1 MNLKSFLANETP
13 LVAGET
19 LIEANAGTG
28 KTYTLCKIIERL
40 IVEENIPVE
49 RILAVTFTKSAAE
62 ELSERVRKN
71 LKDRKS
77 KLAQHAGSEHSM
89 LARAIS
95 NFDEA
100 RISTLHAFCKRLLED
115 FSFECGVRT
124 ESDLQ
129 TDDTPLRKQVAL
141 DFRRATFLDCNPFLA
156 AISFT
161 GALTTENLQN
171 RNDQRPSSEL
181 AEEQDLEQLCEDATE
196 QYFSL
201 VGLWKSEL
209 KEIESF
215 LFQHSANGAVAKEC
229 FEELKMRF
237 LQAFKSSLKVPDFSV
252 IRILRIALKEELK
265 AKSNADNQ
273 AIPSFFSMS
282 YSFLEKC
289 KEIEDHLLVIFDK
302 FSESKLH
309 LLKAKLNLRTFNDL
323 QTLVAE
329 SLTGKRGK
337 ALKTKVFAEFD
348 AVLVDEFQD
357 TDPVQF
363 DILRMLFSQQDMQT
377 SKLIFYIGDPKQSIY
392 KFRGADLNNYLK
404 IKDSLDPKNI
414 FGLTKNYRSHPSLV
428 TAVNNFLELKEKLGS
443 KEENPKDEGGLF
455 LDSRISFDG
464 STGDEDL
471 ANSKF
476 FNTSNPT
483 ISPAAFNLRYAEL
496 LDKKET
502 PDETAKRILNDMA
515 REIIELLDPKN
526 RAKIGGN
533 QLKGSDIA
541 ILCRSNKQI
550 DAVYEV
556 LSSHLIPCTLL
567 ANRSIFQS
575 QEALDIKCLM
585 QALLEPGNQTL
596 IRRVMASSLFS
607 FNSEDFV
614 TFSQDTNLWDFWA
627 NRFSSWSSLWK
638 TQSFSY
644 AFQAMLSDSFDD
656 LSKIHGQDNSLEL
669 EKAPIQATVLQTKG
683 GERRMTNY
691 LHLGELLYQAELNG
705 ANSSPRN
712 LLLWYLEQIENKTGI
727 EESDCRLES
736 DEDAIKVLTIHKSKG
751 LQFPVTF
758 IPFSWRTS
766 NGRGLDDRKEEVRAL
781 YVALTRATSR
791 LYLYH
796 KEPKSNFKQSALSRC
811 IPKDFKLAENY
822 LSNLSSYFSLQNIND
837 KKLENDYCGLNEF
850 TDLKPSLLINEI
862 PFGRITS
869 SFSQKIKG
877 DHTEKDHDESEI
889 QKEIVSFEKRRGA
902 HTFPAGTQAGNF
914 FHEIFEVIDYQKEPD
929 HSLLEKILSKHG
941 LPHSLL
947 EDAGKII
954 LSTLSANLASH
965 EGTPL
970 KLNNISAPQRLPE
983 IEFHLLG
990 NDFCYNELA
999 TVINEID
1006 PNCKFAGYLKRKS
1019 KVERSSNI
1027 SFFKGFIDLTFEHDG
1042 KYYVLDWKSNLLS
1055 GEQNSFDQKGLL
1067 EEMEE
1072 ADYILQYHLYLLA
1085 LHRHLQNSHCPNYDY
1100 NHSIGGAYYLFL
1112 RGLVHPISVDDGI
1125 FFDKPPRDVMLA
1137 FDSYLTGQI
1146 EEKG

>member
-1 MNLKSFLANETP
+1 MNLKSFLADETP

-40 IVEENIPVE
+40 IVEESIPVE

-77 KLAQHAGSEHSM
+77 KLSQGVGSEHAM
-89 LARAIS
+89 LARAIG

-115 FSFECGVRT
+115 FAFECGVRT

-129 TDDTPLRKQVAL
+129 TDDTHLRKQVAL

-161 GALTTENLQN
+161 GGLTTENLQN
-171 RNDQRPSSEL
+171 RNDQKPSSEFS
-181 AEEQDLEQLCEDATE
+181 EEQDLEELCEDATE

-209 KEIESF
+209 KEIETF
-215 LFQHSANGAVAKEC
+215 LFQHSANGAEVKKC

-237 LQAFKSSLKVPDFSV
+237 LQAFKSSVKVPDFSL
-252 IRILRIALKEELK
+252 IRILRIALKEEIK
-265 AKSNADNQ
+265 AKKNAGTQ
-273 AIPSFFSMS
+273 LIPSFFSKS
-282 YSFLEKC
+282 YSFLDQC
-289 KEIEDHLLVIFDK
+289 KEIEGHLLVIFDK
-302 FSESKLH
+302 FSESKLD

-337 ALKTKVFAEFD
+337 ALKTKVFEEFD

-363 DILRMLFSQQDMQT
+363 EILRMLFSQQGMQT

-428 TAVNNFLELKEKLGS
+428 TAVNNFLELKGKLDS
-443 KEENPKDEGGLF
+443 KEENQKNEGGLF

-471 ANSKF
+471 ADSKI
-476 FNTSNPT
+476 FNTSNIS
-483 ISPAAFNLRYAEL
+483 ISPATFNLRYAEL
-496 LDKKET
+496 IDKKET

-526 RAKIGGN
+526 RASIGGN
-533 QLKGSDIA
+533 QIKGSDIA

-550 DAVYEV
+550 DEVYEV

-575 QEALDIKCLM
+575 QEAQDIKCLM

-596 IRRVMASSLFS
+596 IRRVMASPLFS
-607 FNSEDFV
+607 FNSENFL

-656 LSKIHGQDNSLEL
+656 LSKLNSQGASLEL

-712 LLLWYLEQIENKTGI
+712 LLLWYLEQIENRTEI

-766 NGRGLDDRKEEVRAL
+766 SGKGLDDKKEEIRAL

-796 KEPKSNFKQSALSRC
+796 KEPKRNFSQSALSRC
-811 IPKDFKLAENY
+811 IPEDFKIAENY
-822 LSNLSSYFSLQNIND
+822 LSRLSSYFSLQNIND
-837 KKLENDYCGLNEF
+837 KKLENDYCELNES
-850 TDLKPSLLINEI
+850 TDFKPSLFTNEI
-862 PFGRITS
+862 PLGRITS
-869 SFSQKIKG
+869 SFSQKIKRG
-877 DHTEKDHDESEI
+877 YTEKDHDESEN
-889 QKEIVSFEKRRGA
+889 QKEIVSSEKRLGA
-902 HTFPAGTQAGNF
+902 HKFPAGTQAGNF
-914 FHEIFEVIDYQKEPD
+914 FHEIFELIDYRKEPD

-941 LPHSLL
+941 LAHSLL
-947 EDAGKII
+947 EDAKKII
-954 LSTLSANLASH
+954 LSTLRANLASH

-990 NDFCYNELA
+990 NDFCYKELA
-999 TVINEID
+999 TVINDID
-1006 PNCKFAGYLKRKS
+1006 PKSKFAVYLKRKS
-1019 KVERSSNI
+1019 KVERSLNI
-1027 SFFKGFIDLTFEHDG
+1027 SFFKGFIDLTFEHDE

-1055 GEQNSFDQKGLL
+1055 GEQNSFGQKGLL
-1067 EEMEE
+1067 GEMEE

-1085 LHRHLQNSHCPNYDY
+1085 LHRHLKSSKCPDYNYDQ
-1100 NHSIGGAYYLFL
+1100 SIGGAYYLFL
-1112 RGLVHPISVDDGI
+1112 RGLVQPVAPDDGI
-1125 FFDKPPRDVMLA
+1125 FFDKPPKEVMLA
-1137 FDSYLTGQI
+1137 FDSFLTDKTGG
-1146 EEKG
+1146 KN

>member
-1 MNLKSFLANETP
+1 MSLKTFVADKTS

-40 IVEENIPVE
+40 VVEEGIPIE

-62 ELSERVRKN
+62 ELRERVRKN

-77 KLAQHAGSEHSM
+77 KLTKDDGIQSTL
-89 LARAIS
+89 LASAIRS
-95 NFDEA
+95 FDEA
-100 RISTLHAFCKRLLED
+100 KILTIHAFCNRLLED

-124 ESDLQ
+124 ESNLQ
-129 TDDTPLRKQVAL
+129 TDDSPLRKQIAL
-141 DFRRATFLDCNPFLA
+141 DFRRSTFSKCHPFLS

-161 GALTTENLQN
+161 GELTTENISKRKDLKS
-171 RNDQRPSSEL
+171 RSDLSEK
-181 AEEQDLEQLCEDATE
+181 QDLEQLCKDATE
-196 QYFSL
+196 SYNTL
-201 VGLWKSEL
+201 VGLWKSQL
-209 KEIESF
+209 REIKNF
-215 LFQHSANGAVAKEC
+215 LFEHSANGGKARNC

-237 LQAFKSSLKVPDFSV
+237 FQAFKSSVKIPDFSL
-252 IRILRIALKEELK
+252 IRILRIALKEEIN
-265 AKSNADNQ
+265 AKQNAENQ
-273 AIPSFFSMS
+273 AIPSFFLNS
-282 YSFLEKC
+282 YSFLDQC

-323 QTLVAE
+323 QALVAE

-337 ALKTKVFAEFD
+337 ALKAKVFEEFD

-392 KFRGADLNNYLK
+392 KFRGADLNNYLN
-404 IKDSLDPKNI
+404 IKDSLDPRNI
-414 FGLTKNYRSHPSLV
+414 FGLTKNYRSHPLLV
-428 TAVNNFLELKEKLGS
+428 TAVNKFLILKNTLSG
-443 KEENPKDEGGLF
+443 KDEKQENDGGLF
-455 LDSRISFDG
+455 LDSRITFEG
-464 STGDEDL
+464 STGDKEL
-471 ANSKF
+471 ASSKI
-476 FNTSNPT
+476 FNASNQT
-483 ISPAAFNLRYAEL
+483 ISNASFNLRYADL
-496 LDKKET
+496 LEKKET
-502 PDETAKRILNDMA
+502 PDETAKRILNDLCS
-515 REIIELLDPKN
+515 EIIELLHPQN
-526 RAKIGGN
+526 RANIGGN
-533 QLKGSDIA
+533 PIKGSDMA

-550 DAVYEV
+550 DEVYEA
-556 LSSHLIPCTLL
+556 LSSHLIPCTVL

-575 QEALDIKCLM
+575 QEAEDIKCLM
-585 QALLEPGNQTL
+585 QALLEPGNQTM
-596 IRRVMASSLFS
+596 IRRVMASPLFS
-607 FNSEDFV
+607 FNSDDFV
-614 TFSQDTNLWDFWA
+614 TFSQDTNLWDFWT

-656 LSKIHGQDNSLEL
+656 LSKINSPGDSRQL

-712 LLLWYLEQIENKTGI
+712 LLLWFLEQIENRNEI

-751 LQFPVTF
+751 LQFPITF

-766 NGRGLDDRKEEVRAL
+766 SGKGLDEKKEEVRAL

-796 KEPKSNFKQSALSRC
+796 REPKRNFSQSALSRC
-811 IPKDFKLAENY
+811 IPENFKLAENY
-822 LSNLSSYFSLQNIND
+822 LSKLPSYFSLQNIND
-837 KKLENDYCGLNEF
+837 KKLKNDYFELNES
-850 TDLKPSLLINEI
+850 TDFKPSVFTNNI

-869 SFSQKIKG
+869 SFSQKVKG
-877 DHTEKDHDESEI
+877 DHTDKDHDESEN
-889 QKEIVSFEKRRGA
+889 QKEVIPFEKRQGVHA
-902 HTFPAGTQAGNF
+902 FPAGTQAGNF
-914 FHEIFEVIDYQKEPD
+914 FHEIFEVIDYRKALD
-929 HSLLEKILSKHG
+929 YSLLEKMLSKHG
-941 LPHSLL
+941 LPHSLVQ
-947 EDAGKII
+947 EAENIT
-954 LSTLSANLASH
+954 LSTLHANLASH
-965 EGTPL
+965 IGTPL
-970 KLNNISAPQRLPE
+970 KLNNIPAPQRLPE

-990 NDFCYNELA
+990 NDFCYKELA
-999 TVINEID
+999 TDID
-1006 PNCKFAGYLKRKS
+1006 PKSKFAVYLKRKS
-1019 KVERSSNI
+1019 KVERSLNI
-1027 SFFKGFIDLTFEHDG
+1027 SFFKGFIDLTFEHDE

-1055 GEQNSFDQKGLL
+1055 GEQNSFAQKGLL

-1072 ADYILQYHLYLLA
+1072 SDYILQYHLYLLA
-1085 LHRHLQNSHCPNYDY
+1085 LHRHLKNSNCPNYNYD
-1100 NHSIGGAYYLFL
+1100 NSIGGAYYLFL
-1112 RGLVHPISVDDGI
+1112 RGLVQPISSDDGI
-1125 FFDKPPRDVMLA
+1125 FFDKPPKQVMLA
-1137 FDSYLTGQI
+1137 FDSFLTDKM
-1146 EEKG
+1146 EERN